1 MGEMKIILPDE
12 IEHKFRRI
20 AMKRFG
26 YQKGAMSEAATQA
39 IAGWADSYEEDYNE
53 KNPVDSIFGL
63 LKHVKK
69 TSVQLQ
75 HEAWNFT
82 GKNNLHTK
90 KRINK
95 KNVN

>member
-1 MGEMKIILPDE
+1 MGQMKIIIPDE
-12 IEHKFRRI
+12 IEYKFRRV
-20 AMKRFG
+20 AMKKFG
-26 YQKGAMSEAATQA
+26 YQKGAMSEAATLA
-39 IAGWADSYEEDYNE
+39 IAGWADSYEEETNE

-82 GKNNLHTK
+82 DKNKFNAK
-90 KRINK
+90 KRANK
-95 KNVN
+95 GHVD